1 MYGECQAVSASAKR
15 VLHELGL
22 TEYETDVYLA
32 LVEWGV
38 MNAIEISKRANVP
51 YSKVYG
57 VLNSLTG
64 KGWVE
69 VEHGRPSKYFPKAP
83 SEAFSLAKM
92 RFEEKLK
99 NWERTVVGELQP
111 LYERREFHE
120 RPDIWIIRGKQ
131 NVLTK
136 LKEIVGN
143 AKRELM
149 IAAPSFAKPLAHE
162 VLPWLLRLQQS
173 ETKVFIMITSG
184 VKEWNLETLAGLG
197 EIRVREHMFGGGIIA
212 DGKEAMLMLGE
223 DKLSLVIWSN
233 HIGLV
238 RFARDY
244 FEYLWNSS
252 KKISNFL

>member
-1 MYGECQAVSASAKR
+1 MESVRLSISTRR
-15 VLHELGL
+15 VLRELGL

-32 LVEWGV
+32 LIEWGV
-38 MNAIEISKRANVP
+38 MNAVEISKRANVP
-51 YSKVYG
+51 YSKIYG
-57 VLNSLTG
+57 VLNSLAD

-99 NWERTVVGELQP
+99 SWEQAVSGELQS

-120 RPDIWIIRGKQ
+120 RPDIWILRGKQ
-131 NVLTK
+131 NILTK
-136 LKEIVGN
+136 LEELIGN

-149 IAAPSFAKPLAHE
+149 IAAPSFAKPLAH
-162 VLPWLLRLQQS
+162 VILAWLLRLQQS
-173 ETKVFIMITSG
+173 ETKVFLMIAG
-184 VKEWNLETLAGLG
+184 DVKEWNLESLTALG
-197 EIRVREHMFGGGIIA
+197 EIRVRENMFGGGIIA

-233 HIGLV
+233 HLGLV

-252 KKISNFL
+252 KQISNSL